1 MEDYQVSN
9 GTKAVPVISKGT
21 KSAYSVAVK
30 DANTTTLGKL
40 ATLVA
45 TDLGVKVAGV
55 SYKGARVENSKFSKK
70 YGKIITKTK
79 WAITEGDKVVVFK
92 YLANI
97 KREVLATE
105 AVKGLLYEMLKA
117 FDTQVLGMSASM
129 RTSGFYARSNDLF
142 AKLEK

>member
-9 GTKAVPVISKGT
+9 GTKVVPVISKAT
-21 KSAYSVAVK
+21 AKAYSVAIES
-30 DANTTTLGKL
+30 ANAKSLGAV

-45 TDLGVKVAGV
+45 KDLGLTPVGV